1 MRYTITRKGPGSI
14 NKKVAEPKVKG
25 SAARV
30 VLAEV
35 KQQSLRYSRRPGSHM
50 ERKRTRQIR
59 VGGVSI
65 GGDSPISVQSM
76 LKTDPQ
82 NLRETLNQMR
92 ELKKVGCELIRIAL
106 PQLETCKI
114 IPFLKKEV
122 DMPIVGD
129 VHFSHSIALAAIE
142 AGIDC
147 VRINP
152 GTINNV
158 PKLKEIAN
166 LAREKNTPVR
176 IGINIGSLEKKILK
190 KYRGPSAE
198 AMVESALN
206 CVKLFEDAGH
216 TQLKVSLKASDIFQT
231 IEAYRRFS
239 ERSDYPLHIGIT
251 EAGPIFSGA
260 IKSAIGLGILLH
272 EGIGDTLRVSLTANP
287 VYEVIAGFHILR
299 SMGLR
304 KKGINIISCPT
315 CGRCKVN
322 LAEIVEEFEKDVA
335 HMDSCIDV
343 AIMGCEVNGPGEAKE
358 ADIGVA
364 FGADKAILFC
374 KGQVKRTGIPR
385 ELAKD
390 SLLEEIHNLS

>member
-1 MRYTITRKGPGSI
+1 
-14 NKKVAEPKVKG
+14 
-25 SAARV
+25 
-30 VLAEV
+30 
-35 KQQSLRYSRRPGSHM
+35 M
-50 ERKRTRQIR
+50 ERKRTRQIK
-59 VGGVSI
+59 VGGLSI
-65 GGDSPISVQSM
+65 GGGSPVSVQSM

-82 NLRETLNQMR
+82 NLQETLNQMR

-114 IPFLKKEV
+114 IPFLKREV
-122 DMPIVGD
+122 DIPIVGD
-129 VHFSHSIALAAIE
+129 VHFSHTIALAAIE

-152 GTINNV
+152 GTINNI
-158 PKLKEIAN
+158 PKLREIAH
-166 LAREKNTPVR
+166 LAREKNTPIR

-190 KYRGPSAE
+190 KYRGPCAE

-231 IEAYRRFS
+231 IEAYRKFS

-260 IKSAIGLGILLH
+260 IKSAIGLGILLY

-322 LAEIVEEFEKDVA
+322 LAEIVEEFEKAVA
-335 HMDSCIDV
+335 HLDNCIDV
-343 AIMGCEVNGPGEAKE
+343 AIMGCEVNGPGEARE

-364 FGADKAILFC
+364 FGADKAILFS